1 VALCL
6 CPSATD
12 PTPLALLL
20 KTKVKPKFDRAV
32 TDRSKPFFS
41 VFHGS
46 NSSQFQ
52 LLFSSFTV
60 RSAEGYKPFQLP
72 CSNSALASGQQLGAS
87 SFFVKELALW
97 HAKRAISLYRIL
109 FAFVKCLLA
118 RKSRSVDVARNFRIA
133 RHLVTILN
141 RDFPEADLH

>member
-1 VALCL
+1 VSAVKPVAMLDLLFGSDLPTLSWLSVSRCSEVGFGFPIRCDHARSRRFLRPSAL

-41 VFHGS
+41 VFHVY

-72 CSNSALASGQQLGAS
+72 CGT
-87 SFFVKELALW
+87 
-97 HAKRAISLYRIL
+97 
-109 FAFVKCLLA
+109 
-118 RKSRSVDVARNFRIA
+118 RS
-133 RHLVTILN
+133 
-141 RDFPEADLH
+141 